1 MMKNIQQITITPLQ
15 DDAVLD
21 ISGCHFTVMIT
32 DELLHPYEDINRK
45 KAIKPYLK
53 DYHFSPEQWLNEQE
67 SLSALYV
74 AKLGDKTI
82 GYACASLCW
91 NGMAQLDELAI
102 DEPYRGK
109 GIAKQL
115 LEKIEAWAI
124 DNGLTHIRLESQS
137 TNTTAA
143 KFYYKHG
150 FRIHG
155 YDKSLYLCTENAH
168 EVALFWYKTL

>member
-1 MMKNIQQITITPLQ
+1 MKNIQQITITPLQ

-67 SLSALYV
+67 SLNALYV

-82 GYACASLCW
+82 GYACASLC
-91 NGMAQLDELAI
+91 
-102 DEPYRGK
+102 
-109 GIAKQL
+109 
-115 LEKIEAWAI
+115 
-124 DNGLTHIRLESQS
+124 
-137 TNTTAA
+137 
-143 KFYYKHG
+143 
-150 FRIHG
+150 
-155 YDKSLYLCTENAH
+155 
-168 EVALFWYKTL
+168 